1 VPNLPSKAW
10 PGFGSNA
17 RSAEWMRGHSRSS
30 SDADSGSRHASSR
43 TGTNGTQGAGARS
56 MTTEQAETIDLVRL
70 DEWRERYAQLVSVAP
85 EPYVE
90 VDRHGSVVE
99 WNPQAEFRFGWD
111 RQEVLGHHFMEFVSP
126 TSLGRSTFKQPHHD
140 DRDPTTAAILGGD
153 HTRFQIL
160 HRLGGTVEVEGL
172 SFITGS
178 GVDLRT
184 VSFLRPVAD
193 PAEAAIAHA
202 ELQDT
207 LTGLPNRSLFGYQL
221 AHSLS
226 RAGSVPGSIAVVLMD
241 LDRFKSINNSLGHDA
256 GDELLLAIATRLADV
271 SGDAEVIA
279 RFGGDEFLALFHD
292 ESGGAHAAASDFIER
307 VRASFAQ
314 SFELS
319 GTEVFVDVS
328 FGIALNTFGVDDP
341 KVLLSNAEAA
351 MYQAKYWGGSSVET
365 FGESMRLEVFD
376 RMSTEHS
383 LHRALERSELM
394 LHYQPVV
401 EVASV
406 RVVGVEAL
414 IRWQHPEQGL
424 LAPCRFIPVA
434 EESGLIISIGA
445 WVLEEACNQ
454 LSDWNHRSIGDLTAS
469 SMEVNLSARQIDDPH
484 IVETVEAI
492 LARTGLP
499 PEHLTLE
506 ITESALMK
514 DAASALKVLK
524 TLKELGVLLAI
535 DDFGTGYSSLSYL
548 QRFPLDIL
556 KVDRSFVEQLGVS
569 VESEEI
575 VSAVIRL
582 AHALGL
588 EVVAEGVE
596 TTEQLAA
603 LQSFDC
609 DLAQGFLFSRPLPAL
624 EIFSTLGLAVPA

>member
-1 VPNLPSKAW
+1 
-10 PGFGSNA
+10 
-17 RSAEWMRGHSRSS
+17 
-30 SDADSGSRHASSR
+30 
-43 TGTNGTQGAGARS
+43 
-56 MTTEQAETIDLVRL
+56 MTDEHTEDPLLVQL
-70 DEWRERYAQLVSVAP
+70 TEWRRRYAQLIQSAP

-90 VDRHGSVVE
+90 VDRNGNVAE
-99 WNPQAEFRFGWD
+99 WNPRAESVFGWN
-111 RQEVLGHHFMEFVSP
+111 RQEVLGRHFMEFVSP
-126 TSLGRSTFKQPHHD
+126 ASLGRSTFEQPHLD
-140 DRDPTTAAILGGD
+140 DRDPTTSAILGGD
-153 HTRFQIL
+153 HPRFQLL
-160 HRLGGTVEVEGL
+160 HRSGGTVEVEGL
-172 SFITGS
+172 SFVTGT
-178 GVDLRT
+178 GAGLRT
-184 VSFLRPVAD
+184 ASFVRPMAD
-193 PAEAAIAHA
+193 PAEAAVAHA

-221 AHSLS
+221 AHALS
-226 RAGSVPGSIAVVLMD
+226 RVGSVPGSIAVVLLD
-241 LDRFKSINNSLGHDA
+241 LDRFKAINNTLGHAA
-256 GDELLLAIATRLADV
+256 GDELLLAIAQRLEAS
-271 SGDAEVIA
+271 SGNAEVIA
-279 RFGGDEFLALFHD
+279 RFGGDEFLALFRSEVGD
-292 ESGGAHAAASDFIER
+292 AHADASEFIER
-307 VRASFAQ
+307 VRASLAQ
-314 SFELS
+314 SFDVS

-341 KVLLSNAEAA
+341 NSLLANAEAA

-401 EVASV
+401 DVNSV

-434 EESGLIISIGA
+434 EESGLIIPIGA
-445 WVLEEACNQ
+445 WVLEEACHQ
-454 LSDWNHRSIGDLTAS
+454 LSDWRDRSTGESRAS

-484 IVETVEAI
+484 IVDTVEAI

-499 PEHLTLE
+499 AEHLTLE

-514 DAASALKVLK
+514 DAASALRVLK

-596 TTEQLAA
+596 TAEQLAA

-609 DLAQGFLFSRPLPAL
+609 DLAQGYLFSRPLPAT
-624 EIFSTLGLAVPA
+624 EISASLGLALSA